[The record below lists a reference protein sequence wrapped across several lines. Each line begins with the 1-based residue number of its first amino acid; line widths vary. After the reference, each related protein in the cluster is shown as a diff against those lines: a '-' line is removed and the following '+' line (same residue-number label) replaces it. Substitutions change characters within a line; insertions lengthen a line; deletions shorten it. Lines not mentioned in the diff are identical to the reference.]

1 MTSPPQDR
9 LINPSI
15 DAIESFRYK
24 SITHL
29 TSNQSRTGDD
39 ARCYA
44 HMRATQPDRKATS
57 RRAEPATYAA
67 QRHGGSPAPQ
77 QPGHGR
83 TAVEHPPPQPA
94 EAPRVPLRDDDRRL
108 EVRRRGVLQQLVADV
123 DVGRVEVD
131 RRRAGVVEFAAAAP
145 GPGFGEHVPE
155 ARVLDAAAAPA
166 AAPTRRPGPDGGARR
181 RRRGRLIVS
190 EIHARSAEL
199 RNK

>member
-29 TSNQSRTGDD
+29 TSNQSRAGD
-39 ARCYA
+39 ARGYVQ
-44 HMRATQPDRKATS
+44 MRATQPDRKATS
-57 RRAEPATYAA
+57 RRAAPATYAA
-67 QRHGGSPAPQ
+67 PRHGGSPAPQ

-131 RRRAGVVEFAAAAP
+131 RRRAGVAEAAAAAP
-145 GPGFGEHVPE
+145 GPGLGEHVPE

-181 RRRGRLIVS
+181 RRGRLIVS

>member
-1 MTSPPQDR
+1 LLRPHAS
-9 LINPSI
+9 
-15 DAIESFRYK
+15 DAAGQE
-24 SITHL
+24 
-29 TSNQSRTGDD
+29 GDEP
-39 ARCYA
+39 A
-44 HMRATQPDRKATS
+44 
-57 RRAEPATYAA
+57 RRARHVRVAEARRVPGAA
-67 QRHGGSPAPQ
+67 APRPRPQ
-77 QPGHGR
+77 QDAAPP
-83 TAVEHPPPQPA
+83 AVEHPPPQPA

-131 RRRAGVVEFAAAAP
+131 RRRAGVAEAAAAAP
-145 GPGFGEHVPE
+145 GPGLGEHVPE

-181 RRRGRLIVS
+181 RRGRLIVS